1 MSPEILGLLGI
12 VVLVIL
18 ILARMWIG
26 LAMALVGFL
35 GVVFILGPEGAFSAV
50 ATIPFLKVAYYPIST
65 IPLFLLMGTIIGN
78 SGIGAEL
85 YDTASKSVGQFRG
98 GLAIAT
104 ILSGAGFAAVTGDA
118 MAGIAIFGKVALPE
132 MRRLGY
138 DDQLATGSIASAS
151 TLAFLIPPS
160 IAFIIYGIITE
171 TPISL
176 LFMAGILPGILLS
189 VIYMIT
195 TRIIT
200 ARRPGAGP
208 AGPKTN
214 LREKIAS
221 LKHVWHVLIL
231 FLLVLGGI
239 WGGIFTPT
247 EAGAIGAFGAIVIT
261 AASRRLTPRI
271 LFDSLKETA
280 QVTGMIFLLIVGS
293 FIFIRFLAL
302 SKLPFV
308 LSDFLVQ
315 LPWPPMAIFAAII
328 LFYVILGMF
337 LEIFSAVILTVPILL
352 PAILAMGFDPI
363 WFGVIVVLVISVG
376 LVTPPV
382 GVAVYMLSGI
392 TGVPAFTVFRGVV
405 PYIIAAIICIIILAI
420 FPQIALFIPRMM

>member
-1 MSPEILGLLGI
+1 MSPEILGILGI

-26 LAMALVGFL
+26 LAMALIGFL
-35 GVVFILGPEGAFSAV
+35 GIVFILGPEGAFSAV

-98 GLAIAT
+98 GLATAT
-104 ILSGAGFAAVTGDA
+104 ILSGAAFAAVTGDA
-118 MAGIAIFGKVALPE
+118 MAGIAIFGKVALPQ

-189 VIYMIT
+189 IMYIIT
-195 TRIIT
+195 TMIIT

-214 LREKIAS
+214 LREKVSS

-261 AASRRLTPRI
+261 AASRRLTSRI
-271 LFDSLKETA
+271 LFDSLKETM
-280 QVTGMIFLLIVGS
+280 QVTGMIFLLIIGAY
-293 FIFIRFLAL
+293 IFIRFLAL
-302 SKLPFV
+302 SKLPFM
-308 LSDFLVQ
+308 LSEFLVQ

-405 PYIIAAIICIIILAI
+405 PYIVAAIICIIILAI
-420 FPQIALFIPRMM
+420 FPQIALFLPGMM

>member
-189 VIYMIT
+189 IIYMIT

>member
-189 VIYMIT
+189 IIYMIT

-261 AASRRLTPRI
+261 AASRRLTSRI